1 MDKSILLV
9 DDEEGIRKVLGILLA
24 DMGYQVHTAATGTE
38 ALRVFEKLRPPIVLT
53 DIKMPEMDGIELL
66 RNLKQISPETEV
78 IMITGHGDM
87 DLAIKSVKY
96 EATDFVT
103 KPINDEILEIALQ
116 RAHER
121 ITMRR
126 KLDDYTHN
134 LEQLVR
140 DKTKKLVEA
149 ERLAAIGQTV
159 AGLSHAIKNIT
170 GGLKGGAFVLEKGIE
185 LDERKY
191 LLQGWEM
198 IKGNV
203 DKITNLSLD
212 LLNYAKDSRPDF
224 QQCDPV
230 IPVQEVV
237 ALMRP
242 RAKEHGIDL
251 STQFDNDIGPC
262 FFDSD
267 LIHHSLL
274 NLVTNALD
282 ACIIDSGKKVKKV
295 KVRTVK
301 KFGWG
306 VEYQVEDTG
315 CGMKADVKKKIFQSF
330 FSTKGTDG
338 TGIGL
343 MITKK
348 IIDEH
353 KGEITAESKVGA
365 GSTFVIRIPKKPQK
379 GDGKIPN
386 DKSQIPNGSTSSPP

>member
-1 MDKSILLV
+1 MDQSILLV

-24 DMGYQVHTAATGTE
+24 DMGYQVHTAATGAE
-38 ALRVFEKLRPPIVLT
+38 GLRTFEKLRPPIVLT

-66 RNLKQISPETEV
+66 RRLKQISPETEV

-103 KPINDEILEIALQ
+103 KPINDEILEIALK

-121 ITMRR
+121 IAMRQ
-126 KLDDYTHN
+126 KLNDYTHN
-134 LEQLVR
+134 LEQMVR
-140 DKTKKLVEA
+140 DKTRRLVEA

-159 AGLSHAIKNIT
+159 AGLSHAIKNIS

-185 LDERKY
+185 LEEQKY
-191 LLQGWEM
+191 LMQGWEM

-203 DKITNLSLD
+203 DKITNLSMD
-212 LLNYAKDSRPDF
+212 LLNYAKDIRPDY
-224 QQCDPV
+224 QACDPNQ
-230 IPVQEVV
+230 PLREV
-237 ALMRP
+237 ADLMRP
-242 RAKEHGIDL
+242 RAKENGIEL
-251 STQFDNDIGPC
+251 KIEFDKNIGPC
-262 FFDSD
+262 HFDAD

-282 ACIIDSGKKVKKV
+282 ACIADSGKKEKRVIVRAIKK
-295 KVRTVK
+295 R
-301 KFGWG
+301 GWG

-315 CGMKADVKKKIFQSF
+315 CGMNAEIKNKIFQSF
-330 FSTKGTDG
+330 FSTKGTEG

-348 IIDEH
+348 IIDQH

-365 GSTFVIRIPKKPQK
+365 GSTFVIRIPKR
-379 GDGKIPN
+379 
-386 DKSQIPNGSTSSPP
+386 PP

>member
-9 DDEEGIRKVLGILLA
+9 DDEKGIRNVLSILLV
-24 DMGYQVHTAATGTE
+24 DMGYQVHTAATGLE
-38 ALRVFEKLRPPIVLT
+38 ALRTFEKLRPPIVLT

-66 RNLKQISPETEV
+66 RQLKQINPDTEV

-103 KPINDEILEIALQ
+103 KPIHDEVLEIALK

-126 KLDDYTHN
+126 KLDNYTHN

-140 DKTKKLVEA
+140 DKTQKLVEA
-149 ERLAAIGQTV
+149 ERLAAVGQTV

-170 GGLKGGAFVLEKGIE
+170 GGLKGGAFVLEKGLE
-185 LDERKY
+185 LGEQKY
-191 LLQGWEM
+191 LMQGWEM

-203 DKITNLSLD
+203 DKITNLSMD
-212 LLNYAKDSRPDF
+212 LLNYAKDIRPECRD
-224 QQCDPV
+224 CDPNQ
-230 IPVQEVV
+230 PLREVV

-242 RAKEHGIDL
+242 RAKAHGINL
-251 STQFDNDIGPC
+251 STQFDKDVGPC
-262 FFDSD
+262 HFYPD

-282 ACIIDSGKKVKKV
+282 ACIASPGNKEKRVM
-295 KVRTVK
+295 VRAIRRR
-301 KFGWG
+301 GWG

-315 CGMKADVKKKIFQSF
+315 CGMNADVKKKIFQRF
-330 FSTKGTDG
+330 FSTKGSGG

-353 KGEITAESKVGA
+353 NGVIEAESKE
-365 GSTFVIRIPKKPQK
+365 GSGSRFIIRIPNPKLT
-379 GDGKIPN
+379 N
-386 DKSQIPNGSTSSPP
+386 DE

>member
-9 DDEEGIRKVLGILLA
+9 DDEEGIRKVLSILLA
-24 DMGYQVHTAATGTE
+24 DMGYQVHTAATGAE
-38 ALRVFEKLRPPIVLT
+38 ALRTFEKLRPSMVLT

-66 RNLKQISPETEV
+66 RKLKQISPETEV

-103 KPINDEILEIALQ
+103 KPINDEVLEIALK

-185 LDERKY
+185 LGEHKY
-191 LLQGWEM
+191 LMQGWEM

-224 QQCDPV
+224 QACDPGQ
-230 IPVQEVV
+230 PLREVV
-237 ALMRP
+237 DLMRP
-242 RAKEHGIDL
+242 RAKANGIDL
-251 STQFDNDIGPC
+251 SARFDKDIGPC
-262 FFDSD
+262 HFDPD

-282 ACIIDSGKKVKKV
+282 ACIADSGKKEKKV
-295 KVRTVK
+295 MVRAIK
-301 KFGWG
+301 KHGWG

-315 CGMKADVKKKIFQSF
+315 CGMTAEIKKKIFQSF

-365 GSTFVIRIPKKPQK
+365 GSTFVIRIPKGLQDEAYK
-379 GDGKIPN
+379 DPN
-386 DKSQIPNGSTSSPP
+386 D

>member
-1 MDKSILLV
+1 MTKRVFARYLS
-9 DDEEGIRKVLGILLA
+9 ILLA
-24 DMGYQVHTAATGTE
+24 DMGYQVHTAATGAE
-38 ALRVFEKLRPPIVLT
+38 ALRTFEKLRPPIVLT

-66 RNLKQISPETEV
+66 RELKQISPDTEV

-103 KPINDEILEIALQ
+103 KPINDEVLEIALK

-185 LDERKY
+185 LSEQKY

-203 DKITNLSLD
+203 DKITNLSMD
-212 LLNYAKDSRPDF
+212 LLNYAKDIRPDF
-224 QQCDPV
+224 QACDPNQ
-230 IPVQEVV
+230 P
-237 ALMRP
+237 A
-242 RAKEHGIDL
+242 
-251 STQFDNDIGPC
+251 
-262 FFDSD
+262 
-267 LIHHSLL
+267 
-274 NLVTNALD
+274 
-282 ACIIDSGKKVKKV
+282 
-295 KVRTVK
+295 
-301 KFGWG
+301 
-306 VEYQVEDTG
+306 
-315 CGMKADVKKKIFQSF
+315 
-330 FSTKGTDG
+330 
-338 TGIGL
+338 
-343 MITKK
+343 
-348 IIDEH
+348 
-353 KGEITAESKVGA
+353 A
-365 GSTFVIRIPKKPQK
+365 GSCRRLCVPGPKSMAL
-379 GDGKIPN
+379 I
-386 DKSQIPNGSTSSPP
+386 